1 MNTVNQRIAN
11 LSPEKLALL
20 QQKLA
25 QKNPVKSGKIVR
37 RDSSADCPLSFT
49 QQRLWFLDRL
59 EPDNPFNISIAIK
72 LQGELDLAALQQALD
87 TIVERHQVLRTTFA
101 EVNEAPIQV
110 VAESKSVQI
119 DRIDL
124 SQELDN
130 HDRQVKI
137 DSLLERAAE
146 YKFDLTAE
154 VMLRATLIQLSP
166 TESNLLLVIH
176 HIAADGWSMGILF
189 RELAGF
195 YTAFASGT
203 PAPFAELPIQY
214 GDFAAWQR
222 QWLTG
227 AVLDKQLDYWKQQL
241 TGAPTLLELPLD
253 RPRPAIKTSE
263 GRTIYFQVSTELT
276 QQLKDLSQK
285 SGATLFM
292 TLLAAFAVLLSRYSG
307 QDDVVIGSPIANR
320 HRSEV
325 EASIGCFINSL
336 ALRTKLAGNPTFREL
351 LDRVRETTL
360 GAYDHQDLPLEK
372 VVEELQPERSLSYS
386 PIFQVMFVFQ
396 NAPMGKLAL
405 PGLTLTPL
413 TLEDLTA
420 KDDLFLSMGETE
432 TGIAAELTYNSDLFD
447 AERIDRLT
455 GHFQTLLAEIVTQPD
470 TSVQQLPILTP
481 TERQQLLG
489 EWNQTDR
496 DYPLD
501 KTFSEVFASIVEH
514 YPDSIAA
521 TYQQQQLTYQEL
533 NDRSNRW
540 ANLLIEQ
547 GIEPETPIAVFSDRH
562 LDFLTAILA
571 IFKAGGAYLP
581 LSPTQPAERTRQIL
595 AQSEVKLI
603 LSDRSIPND
612 TPAQILTFTDLD
624 SRAAASGNPID
635 RSTPDSLAYIIYTSG
650 STGTPKGAMLE
661 HRGMLNHL
669 LAKVTDLHLTSAD
682 VVAQTAS
689 QTFDISIWQFLVP
702 LLVGGK
708 VEIIPPEIA
717 ADPIQLLTLAR
728 QQSITILEVVPSL
741 LRMMLEAIG
750 SGSNRIDL
758 SCLRWLLLTGEALP
772 PQLVRE
778 WFMLYPHIPL
788 MNAYGPT
795 ECSDDVTHNP
805 IYQPPALD
813 VLTIPIGRPV
823 ANTQLYVLDAGMQP
837 VPIGVDGELYVG
849 GAGVGRGYLN
859 APELTA
865 KAFVANPF
873 GAGRLYKTGDKV
885 RYLAD
890 GKIDFL
896 GRLDYQVK
904 IRGFRIEL
912 GEIEAVLSSH
922 PQVRESIVIVS
933 GQVLVAYVVG
943 GGTHPVAPR
952 HPSVGEASARAEEG
966 NLAASEL
973 REFLKG
979 KLPDYMVPHAIVML
993 ESMPLTGNGKIDRK
1007 ALPVP
1012 EFQPESAGFAR
1023 PSTPT
1028 EVAVAGLWG
1037 QVLKLERVG
1046 MRSNFFD
1053 LGGHSLLAT
1062 QVVSRVRSLF
1072 GVEMP
1077 LRRLFES
1084 PTVEGLSGWID
1095 GLREV
1100 EIDRE
1105 EFEF

>member
-25 QKNPVKSGKIVR
+25 QKNPVKSGKISQ
-37 RDSSADCPLSFT
+37 RDRAADCPLSFT

-72 LQGELDLAALQQALD
+72 LQGELDITALQQTLD
-87 TIVERHQVLRTTFA
+87 AIVDRHEVLRTTFA
-101 EVNEAPIQV
+101 EVNETPIQV

-119 DRIDL
+119 DRLDL

-130 HDRQVKI
+130 GDRQAKI
-137 DSLLERAAE
+137 ERLLERAAA
-146 YKFDLTAE
+146 YKFDLAAE

-166 TESNLLLVIH
+166 TEYDLLLVIH

-241 TGAPTLLELPLD
+241 TGAPALLELPLD
-253 RPRPAIKTSE
+253 RPRPAIKTST
-263 GRTIYFQVSTELT
+263 GRTVYFQVSPELT
-276 QQLKDLSQK
+276 QQLKDLSQQ

-307 QDDVVIGSPIANR
+307 QDDITIGSPIANR

-336 ALRTKLAGNPTFREL
+336 ALRTKLTGNPSFREL

-372 VVEELQPERSLSYS
+372 VVESLQPERSLSYS

-420 KDDLFLSMGETE
+420 KDDLFLSMGESE

-447 AERIDRLT
+447 PDRIDRLT
-455 GHFQTLLAEIVTQPD
+455 GHFQTLLAAIVTQPD

-481 TERQQLLG
+481 PERQQLLG
-489 EWNQTDR
+489 EWNQTAR
-496 DYPLD
+496 SYPLD
-501 KTFSEVFASIVEH
+501 RTFPEVFASIVEH

-521 TYQQQQLTYQEL
+521 TYQQQHLTYQEL

-540 ANLLIEQ
+540 ANILIEQ
-547 GIEPETPIAVFSDRH
+547 GIEPETPIGVFSDRH
-562 LDFLTAILA
+562 LDFLTAMLA
-571 IFKAGGAYLP
+571 IFKAGAAYLP
-581 LSPTQPAERTRQIL
+581 LSPTQPAERTRQIIT
-595 AQSEVKLI
+595 QSEVKLI
-603 LSDRSIPND
+603 LSDRSLPND

-624 SRAAASGNPID
+624 SRDAASEMAT

-669 LAKVTDLHLTSAD
+669 LAKVTDLHLTPTD

-689 QTFDISIWQFLVP
+689 QTFDISIWQFLAL

-708 VEIIPPEIA
+708 VEIIPQDIA
-717 ADPIQLLTLAR
+717 ADPIQLLTFAR
-728 QQSITILEVVPSL
+728 QQQISILEVVPSL
-741 LRMMLEAIG
+741 LRMMLDSIG
-750 SGSNRIDL
+750 SHRIDL
-758 SCLRWLLLTGEALP
+758 SCLRWLLLTGEALS

-778 WFMLYPHIPL
+778 WLTLYPNIPL

-805 IYQPPALD
+805 IHQPPAAD
-813 VLTIPIGRPV
+813 RVTIPIGSPI
-823 ANTQLYVLDAGMQP
+823 ANTQLYILDPAMQP

-849 GAGVGRGYLN
+849 GAGVGRGYFN
-859 APELTA
+859 ALELTA

-885 RYLAD
+885 RYLPD

-912 GEIEAVLSSH
+912 GEIESVLSSH
-922 PQVRESIVIVS
+922 PQVRESIVVVS

-943 GGTHPVAPR
+943 THPVATR
-952 HPSVGEASARAEEG
+952 HPSEEG
-966 NLAASEL
+966 IYPCPSASEL

-979 KLPDYMVPHAIVML
+979 KLPDYMVPTAIVML

-1007 ALPVP
+1007 ALPAP
-1012 EFQPESAGFAR
+1012 EFQPESVEFVA

-1028 EVAVAGLWG
+1028 QVAVAALWG

-1046 MRSNFFD
+1046 IEANFFD

-1062 QVVSRVRSLF
+1062 QIVSRVRSMF

-1084 PTVEGLSGWID
+1084 PTVAGLSEWID
-1095 GLREV
+1095 SLRQVEGD

>member
-25 QKNPVKSGKIVR
+25 QKNPVKSGKISQ

-72 LQGELDLAALQQALD
+72 LQGVLDIAALQQTLD
-87 TIVERHQVLRTTFA
+87 AIVDRHEVLRTTFD
-101 EVNEAPIQV
+101 EVDEAPIQV

-124 SQELDN
+124 SQESDRR
-130 HDRQVKI
+130 DRQAKI
-137 DSLLERAAE
+137 DRLLERAAE

-154 VMLRATLIQLSP
+154 VMLRATLIQLSA
-166 TESNLLLVIH
+166 TEYDLLLVIH

-189 RELAGF
+189 QELAGF

-203 PAPFAELPIQY
+203 PAPFTELPIQY

-263 GRTIYFQVSTELT
+263 GRTIYFQIDASLT
-276 QQLKDLSQK
+276 QQLKDLSQQ

-292 TLLAAFAVLLSRYSG
+292 TLLAAFALLLSRYSG
-307 QDDVVIGSPIANR
+307 QDDIVIGSPIANR

-336 ALRTKLAGNPTFREL
+336 ALRTKLTGNPSFREL

-372 VVEELQPERSLSYS
+372 VVEALQPERSLSYS

-413 TLEDLTA
+413 MLEDLTA

-455 GHFQTLLAEIVTQPD
+455 GHFQTLLAAIVTQPE
-470 TSVQQLPILTP
+470 TPVQQLAILTP

-489 EWNQTDR
+489 DWNQTNR
-496 DYPLD
+496 EYPLD
-501 KTFSEVFASIVEH
+501 RTFPEVFASIVEH

-521 TYQQQQLTYQEL
+521 TYQQQQLTYRQL

-540 ANLLIEQ
+540 ANHPILQ
-547 GIEPETPIAVFSDRH
+547 GIEPETPIGVFSDRH
-562 LDFLTAILA
+562 LDFLTAMLA

-581 LSPTQPAERTRQIL
+581 LSPTQPAERTRQIIT
-595 AQSEVKLI
+595 QSEVGLI
-603 LSDRSIPND
+603 LSDRSLPND

-624 SRAAASGNPID
+624 SRDADSGNLVT
-635 RSTPDSLAYIIYTSG
+635 RSTPDSLAYIIFTSG

-669 LAKVTDLHLTSAD
+669 LAKVTDLQLTPAD

-708 VEIIPPEIA
+708 VEIVPPEIA
-717 ADPIQLLTLAR
+717 AEPIQLLTLAR

-741 LRMMLEAIG
+741 LRMMLDSIG
-750 SGSNRIDL
+750 SHRIDL
-758 SCLRWLLLTGEALP
+758 SSLRWLLLTGEALP

-778 WFMLYPHIPL
+778 WLTLYPNIPL

-795 ECSDDVTHNP
+795 ECSDDVTHYP
-805 IYQPPALD
+805 IHQPPAPD

-823 ANTQLYVLDAGMQP
+823 ANTQLYILDRGMQP

-859 APELTA
+859 APDLTA

-885 RYLAD
+885 RYLLD

-922 PQVRESIVIVS
+922 PQVRESIVIAS
-933 GQVLVAYVVG
+933 RQVLVAYVVG
-943 GGTHPVAPR
+943 GTHPVAAR
-952 HPSVGEASARAEEG
+952 HPSQEG
-966 NLAASEL
+966 IYPCPSASEL

-979 KLPDYMVPHAIVML
+979 KLPDYMVPNAIVML

-1007 ALPVP
+1007 ALPAP
-1012 EFQPESAGFAR
+1012 EFQPESAEFIA

-1028 EVAVAGLWG
+1028 QVAVAALWG

-1062 QVVSRVRSLF
+1062 QIVSRVRSMF

-1084 PTVEGLSGWID
+1084 PTVAGLSDWID
-1095 GLREV
+1095 SLREV
-1100 EIDRE
+1100 EGDEIDRE

>member
-25 QKNPVKSGKIVR
+25 QKNPVKSGKISR

-72 LQGELDLAALQQALD
+72 LQGGLDITALQHTLD
-87 TIVERHQVLRTTFA
+87 AIVDRHEVLRTTFA
-101 EVNEAPIQV
+101 EVDEAPIQV

-130 HDRQVKI
+130 RDRQAKI
-137 DSLLERAAE
+137 DRLLERAAE

-154 VMLRATLIQLSP
+154 VMLRATLIQLSA
-166 TESNLLLVIH
+166 TEYDLLLVIH

-195 YTAFASGT
+195 YTAFAGGT

-241 TGAPTLLELPLD
+241 SGAPALLELPLD
-253 RPRPAIKTSE
+253 RPRPAIKTST
-263 GRTIYFQVSTELT
+263 GRTIYFQVNSELT
-276 QQLKDLSQK
+276 QQLKDLSQQ
-285 SGATLFM
+285 SGGTLFM
-292 TLLAAFAVLLSRYSG
+292 TLLGAFSLLLSRYSG
-307 QDDVVIGSPIANR
+307 QDDIVIGSPIANR

-336 ALRTKLAGNPTFREL
+336 ALRTKFAGNPSFREL

-360 GAYDHQDLPLEK
+360 GAYDRQDLPLEK

-396 NAPMGKLAL
+396 NAPMGKLDL

-420 KDDLFLSMGETE
+420 KDDLFLSMGESE

-455 GHFQTLLAEIVTQPD
+455 GHFQTLLAEIVKQPN
-470 TSVQQLPILTP
+470 TPVQQLAILTP

-489 EWNQTDR
+489 EWNQTNR

-501 KTFSEVFASIVEH
+501 RTFSEVFESIAEH

-540 ANLLIEQ
+540 ANILIAQ
-547 GIEPETPIAVFSDRH
+547 GIEPETPIGVFSDRH
-562 LDFLTAILA
+562 LDFLTAMLA

-595 AQSEVKLI
+595 TQSEVGLI
-603 LSDRSIPND
+603 LSDRSLPND
-612 TPAQILTFTDLD
+612 TPAQILTFADLD
-624 SRAAASGNPID
+624 SRTAASGNPIN
-635 RSTPDSLAYIIYTSG
+635 RSIPDSLAYIIYTSG

-669 LAKVTDLHLTSAD
+669 LAKVTDLHLTPRD

-708 VEIIPPEIA
+708 VEIVPPDIA

-741 LRMMLEAIG
+741 LRMMLDSIG
-750 SGSNRIDL
+750 SHRIDL

-778 WFMLYPHIPL
+778 WLTLYPQIPL

-795 ECSDDVTHNP
+795 ECSDDVTHYP
-805 IYQPPALD
+805 IHQAPAADILN
-813 VLTIPIGRPV
+813 IPIGRPV
-823 ANTQLYVLDAGMQP
+823 ANTQLYVLDRGMQP

-849 GAGVGRGYLN
+849 GAGVGRGYFN

-865 KAFVANPF
+865 KAFIVNPF
-873 GAGRLYKTGDKV
+873 GTGRLYKTGDKA

-922 PQVRESIVIVS
+922 PQVRESIVVAS

-943 GGTHPVAPR
+943 GTHPVAAR
-952 HPSVGEASARAEEG
+952 HPSQEG
-966 NLAASEL
+966 NSLDCSVQEL
-973 REFLKG
+973 RDFLKQ
-979 KLPDYMVPHAIVML
+979 KLPEYMVPHAIVML

-1007 ALPVP
+1007 ALPTP
-1012 EFQPESAGFAR
+1012 EFQPESAEFVAA
-1023 PSTPT
+1023 STPT
-1028 EVAVAGLWG
+1028 QVAVAALWG

-1046 MRSNFFD
+1046 IQANFFD

-1062 QVVSRVRSLF
+1062 QIVSRVRSMF

-1084 PTVEGLSGWID
+1084 PTVAGLSEWID
-1095 GLREV
+1095 SLREV
-1100 EIDRE
+1100 EGDGIDRE